1 MRTGDSSVFAL
12 LTKFVIYLLSVCI
25 SLVGTWLNDFNV
37 KQRSNMIFPEV
48 YEGDFIQD
56 IPYDEYLD
64 FDAEISQGMV
74 YDIRDYGA
82 VPDDDAILN
91 HGAINAAIQACTQN
105 GGGTVLVSGGSYRTG
120 SIAMKSNVTL
130 KIAKDSALVASRNRV
145 DMNLGCVI
153 YANGCDNIKIT
164 GPGKVC
170 GEGNYYSLKP
180 LKKPL
185 LTPLDYSDTVI
196 MRYEYMSRV
205 RFPHASKYGGI
216 SSIYNST
223 NVTVENVVFE
233 NSAHW
238 TLKFD
243 NCSGVKVDRFIINNN
258 RHIANADGIDVLY
271 SSNVD
276 IGRSFISTADDGIV
290 LKNWSA
296 NGIVENVTVHD
307 CEVISCTNAFKIGTE
322 TRGII
327 RNILVENCKFYMPD
341 LYPGTV
347 SGIAI
352 ESMDGTKL
360 TNVTVR
366 KIAMDHVTCP
376 LFIRLG
382 NRNRYADDTSDFS
395 GTIQG
400 VTIENI
406 KADNIELPVLITG
419 VRNPQKGTNYVKDIT
434 LKNFSLTYTTASKEA
449 PLYLPL
455 TPEFEKE
462 YPECWRFYNL
472 PAYGIWA
479 RHVDGLTAENFS
491 VEPPENTNRREFVF
505 RDVKT

>member
-1 MRTGDSSVFAL
+1 MLSFI
-12 LTKFVIYLLSVCI
+12 TKLVIYLLTASV
-25 SLVGTWLNDFNV
+25 SMVGIWLNDFRV
-37 KQRSNMIFPEV
+37 KQRSESIFPEV
-48 YEGDFIQD
+48 YKGDFVEN
-56 IPYDEYLD
+56 IPYDKYLD
-64 FDAEISQGMV
+64 FDAEVLQGTV
-74 YDIRDYGA
+74 YNVRDFGA
-82 VPDDDAILN
+82 VPDDNAVVN
-91 HGAINAAIQACTQN
+91 RGAINAAINACSQN
-105 GGGTVLVSGGSYRTG
+105 GGGTVLVDGGSYRTG
-120 SIAMKSNVTL
+120 SLAMQSNVTL
-130 KIAKDSALVASRNRV
+130 KIAKDAALVASRNTA

-180 LKKPL
+180 LQKPL
-185 LTPLDYSDTVI
+185 LIPLQYSDTVI

-243 NCSGVKVDRFIINNN
+243 NCSGLKVDRFIINNN
-258 RHIANADGIDVLY
+258 RHIANADGIDVLF
-271 SSNVD
+271 SSNVE
-276 IGRSFISTADDGIV
+276 IGKSFISTADDGIV
-290 LKNWSA
+290 LKNWSVT
-296 NGIVENVTVHD
+296 GTVENVHIYD
-307 CEVISCTNAFKIGTE
+307 CEVISCTNSFKIGTE

-327 RNILVENCKFYMPD
+327 RNVLVENCKFYMPD
-341 LYPGTV
+341 LYPGSV

-352 ESMDGTKL
+352 ESMDGTAL
-360 TNVTVR
+360 AGVMVR
-366 KIAMDHVTCP
+366 DIEMDRVTCP
-376 LFIRLG
+376 VFIRLG

-395 GTIQG
+395 GTISG
-400 VTIENI
+400 ITIENI

-419 VRNPQKGTNYVKDIT
+419 VRNTEKGTNYVKDIT
-434 LKNFSLTYTTASKEA
+434 LRNFSLTYTTESKEA

-479 RHVDGLTAENFS
+479 RHTDGLTVENFN
-491 VEPPENTNRREFVF
+491 VEPPETTNRREFVF
-505 RDVKT
+505 RDVKNLTADR